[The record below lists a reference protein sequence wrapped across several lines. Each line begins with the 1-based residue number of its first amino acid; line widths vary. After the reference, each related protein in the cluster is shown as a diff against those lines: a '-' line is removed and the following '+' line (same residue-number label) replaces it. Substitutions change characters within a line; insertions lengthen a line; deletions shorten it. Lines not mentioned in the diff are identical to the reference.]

1 MTGWGWPAL
10 FALGAFHGI
19 NPGMG
24 WLFAVAL
31 GMQEKSM
38 RAVIRALAPI
48 TTGHAIAIGIVL
60 LLAGFIQVVLPL
72 NYVKIWVAGALV
84 ALGLYRMVRSRHF
97 QWGGM
102 QVGFADLTFWS
113 FLMASAHGAG
123 LMVLPVVLKM
133 PPMGAD
139 AGHHHL
145 HAFQDPMTA
154 VVATLV
160 HTAGYLTVTAA
171 TAALVYHKFGLALLR
186 TAWVNLDVV
195 WAFALMAAGC
205 VALLV

>member
-31 GMQEKSM
+31 GMQEKTI
-38 RAVIRALAPI
+38 RAVLKSLVPI
-48 TTGHAIAIGIVL
+48 TAGHAIAIGIVL

-72 NYVKIWVAGALV
+72 NYVKISVAGALV
-84 ALGLYRMVRSRHF
+84 ALGIYRIVRSRHLH
-97 QWGGM
+97 WGGM

-133 PPMGAD
+133 PPMA
-139 AGHHHL
+139 AGLGHHL

-160 HTAGYLTVTAA
+160 HTAGYVSVTGA
-171 TAALVYHKFGLALLR
+171 TAVLVYHKFGLAMLR
-186 TAWVNLDVV
+186 TAWVNLDLL
-195 WAFALMAAGC
+195 WASALMAAGC
-205 VALLV
+205 LALVI

>member
-31 GMQEKSM
+31 GMQEKSV
-38 RAVIRALAPI
+38 RAVIKSLFPI
-48 TTGHAIAIGIVL
+48 TLGHAAAIAIVL

-72 NYVKIWVAGALV
+72 NYVKISVAGALV
-84 ALGLYRMVRSRHF
+84 ALGLYRIVRSRHF

-123 LMVLPVVLKM
+123 LMVLPVVMKM
-133 PPMGAD
+133 PPMGAV
-139 AGHHHL
+139 AGHHM
-145 HAFQDPMTA
+145 HAFQDPLTSVM
-154 VVATLV
+154 ATLV

-171 TAALVYHKFGLALLR
+171 TAVLVYEKFGLALLR

-195 WAFALMAAGC
+195 WAFALMATGC
-205 VALLV
+205 LALIV

>member
-31 GMQEKSM
+31 GMQEKSI
-38 RAVIRALAPI
+38 RAVIKSLVPI
-48 TTGHAIAIGIVL
+48 TLGHAIAIAVVL
-60 LLAGFIQVVLPL
+60 LLAAFIQVVLPL
-72 NYVKIWVAGALV
+72 NYVKISVASALV
-84 ALGLYRMVRSRHF
+84 AMGLYRIVRSRHF

-102 QVGFADLTFWS
+102 QVGFAGLTFWS

-133 PPMGAD
+133 PPMGAE
-139 AGHHHL
+139 AGHHM
-145 HAFQDPMTA
+145 HAFQDPLT
-154 VVATLV
+154 VVMATVV
-160 HTAGYLTVTAA
+160 HTAGYLIVTAA
-171 TAALVYHKFGLALLR
+171 TAVIVYQKFGLALLR
-186 TAWVNLDVV
+186 TAWINLDVV
-195 WAFALMAAGC
+195 WACALIATGC
-205 VALLV
+205 LALIV